1 MNSFG
6 LKRNGVNTFG
16 LGIRIGAGIVQKWR
30 EIVNFALLITRQINK
45 KVRI

>member
-16 LGIRIGAGIVQKWR
+16 LGRWGFGVVASTWR
-30 EIVNFALLITRQINK
+30 EIAHFILHIKHTILYNFER
-45 KVRI
+45 